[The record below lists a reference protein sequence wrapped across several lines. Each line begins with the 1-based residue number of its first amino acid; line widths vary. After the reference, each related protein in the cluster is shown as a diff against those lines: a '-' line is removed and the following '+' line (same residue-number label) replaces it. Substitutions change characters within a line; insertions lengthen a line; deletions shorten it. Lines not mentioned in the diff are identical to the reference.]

1 MFGNSIDQAV
11 EDKGANE
18 DNYKNEIGSDQCGNI
33 NEVQIETIDLVQ
45 QDKEQN
51 DLEKEFENQMMEAGI
66 GLKDVTQDEDLLW
79 MKHIDIDYANPVT
92 TINSTCR
99 PKSIISL
106 QCTKWL

>member
-11 EDKGANE
+11 EDEGANE
-18 DNYKNEIGSDQCGNI
+18 DNYENEIGSDQCGNI
-33 NEVQIETIDLVQ
+33 NEVQIETIDLAQ

-79 MKHIDIDYANPVT
+79 MKHIDIDYANTVT